1 MAAIAPVRRGN
12 TQRRP
17 FSQRG
22 VRRPPERIA
31 FRRPCIVFAPLVID
45 EFVQRVR
52 VGLVVHVVHHI
63 GIVAR
68 FRRIGAVLR

>member
-1 MAAIAPVRRGN
+1 MTYTPSFLMRASFFRDFVN
-12 TQRRP
+12 TL
-17 FSQRG
+17 
-22 VRRPPERIA
+22 RPPERIA